1 MQVYV
6 TPFFLTVLWFILNAS
21 CVLMSAWT
29 RLNVDGRLRVK
40 TSTKRRCRFWGR
52 GGGWEDSY
60 GRKGHCHT
68 CCKVR
73 LTYSWDEAKTFRV
86 VTGSTW
92 EKVCTLVFDS
102 RWGMMYIGFVHPRFI
117 KYLISLLSRV
127 GTWILEEIRIIL
139 YKPRLYSYIYHVNFY
154 IITCL
159 NT

>member
-21 CVLMSAWT
+21 CVLMSART
-29 RLNVDGRLRVK
+29 QLNVDGRLRVK
-40 TSTKRRCRFWGR
+40 TSTKRRCRFWKGV
-52 GGGWEDSY
+52 GGCEHSY

-73 LTYSWDEAKTFRV
+73 LTYSWDEAKTFRA

-102 RWGMMYIGFVHPRFI
+102 RWGMMYIGFVHLFFI
-117 KYLISLLSRV
+117 KHLISLSNRV
-127 GTWILEEIRIIL
+127 GTWILEEI
-139 YKPRLYSYIYHVNFY
+139 
-154 IITCL
+154 
-159 NT
+159 